1 MSLYSNQTFFL
12 LAFRRYS
19 GFRLLPS
26 AGNLNVLVTLLVEWP
41 FNVGRCAHDPW
52 TDAHRNLL
60 RVFHFGSPFPFC
72 NRIFTAE
79 YDFFIFFSIIT
90 AINLSS
96 SVLIA
101 EKRQR
106 YSCAESDVRSPF
118 CNCFHS
124 VRKTEEAHCLAGKML
139 CQESHYIHSSIKIEL
154 QTYLL

>member
-1 MSLYSNQTFFL
+1 MSLDANQTFFL

-41 FNVGRCAHDPW
+41 FNIGRCAHDPW

-72 NRIFTAE
+72 DRIFTAA
-79 YDFFIFFSIIT
+79 DDLSLFSLHYRGHKSGLT
-90 AINLSS
+90 
-96 SVLIA
+96 VLIA

-106 YSCAESDVRSPF
+106 CSCAELDDRSPF

-124 VRKTEEAHCLAGKML
+124 VRKTEEAHCSAGEML
-139 CQESHYIHSSIKIEL
+139 CEESSL
-154 QTYLL
+154 RTFVN